1 MLSNSPF
8 LLYDKEGET
17 MKRILNIMTLKSQE
31 DVDRL
36 DEVLR
41 ETRLD
46 FRIKLEESVL
56 VLMDG
61 SSDMVRIARLAIE
74 KAGFQVL

>member
-1 MLSNSPF
+1 
-8 LLYDKEGET
+8 

-36 DEVLR
+36 DEVLS

-46 FRIKLEESVL
+46 YEIELEESCL
-56 VLMDG
+56 VLLNG
-61 SSDMVRIARLAIE
+61 SSDMVGIARLAIE

>member
-1 MLSNSPF
+1 
-8 LLYDKEGET
+8 

-31 DVDRL
+31 DVYRL
-36 DEVLR
+36 DEELR

-46 FRIKLEESVL
+46 YRIELEESCL

>member
-1 MLSNSPF
+1 
-8 LLYDKEGET
+8 

-46 FRIKLEESVL
+46 YRIKLEESVL

>member
-1 MLSNSPF
+1 
-8 LLYDKEGET
+8 
-17 MKRILNIMTLKSQE
+17 MKRIINIMTLKSQE

-36 DEVLR
+36 DEVLS

-46 FRIKLEESVL
+46 YEIELEESCL
-56 VLMDG
+56 VLLNG
-61 SSDMVRIARLAIE
+61 SSDMVWIARLAIE

>member
-1 MLSNSPF
+1 
-8 LLYDKEGET
+8 
-17 MKRILNIMTLKSQE
+17 MKRILNIMALKSQE

-46 FRIKLEESVL
+46 YHIKLEESVL

>member
-1 MLSNSPF
+1 
-8 LLYDKEGET
+8 
-17 MKRILNIMTLKSQE
+17 MKRILNIMALKSQE

-46 FRIKLEESVL
+46 YYIKLEESVL

>member
-1 MLSNSPF
+1 
-8 LLYDKEGET
+8 

-46 FRIKLEESVL
+46 YHIKLEESVL

>member
-1 MLSNSPF
+1 
-8 LLYDKEGET
+8 

-31 DVDRL
+31 DIDRL

-46 FRIKLEESVL
+46 YRIKLEESVL

>member
-1 MLSNSPF
+1 
-8 LLYDKEGET
+8 